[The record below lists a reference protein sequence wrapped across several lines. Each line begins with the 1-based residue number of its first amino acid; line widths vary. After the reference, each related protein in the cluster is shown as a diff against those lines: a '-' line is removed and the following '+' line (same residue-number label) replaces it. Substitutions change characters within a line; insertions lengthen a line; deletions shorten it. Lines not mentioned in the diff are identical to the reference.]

1 MILKINTENSS
12 ASVIHSEL
20 WKKNLDAIGIRADFK
35 VSNFADN
42 LKAATQ
48 CKYMIW
54 SGAWIADYPEGDNF
68 AQLLYGP
75 NAGQE
80 TMLVISLKHMMLFTL
95 RPFIY
100 HRNNVYH
107 IMKSLIARLKLIT
120 HGLFM

>member
-1 MILKINTENSS
+1 MAITLPNGKPLVLKINNENSS

-48 CKYMIW
+48 CKYIW

-75 NAGQE
+75 NAGQGNH
-80 TMLVISLKHMMLFTL
+80 TCYQSKTYDSLYT
-95 RPFIY
+95 RPFITTATTST
-100 HRNNVYH
+100 
-107 IMKSLIARLKLIT
+107 IL
-120 HGLFM
+120 